1 MMFDQQ
7 CLNLCDNII
16 EKSAWVY
23 KKVSSNPVFSPTTVK
38 FHYQFNLREMSRVI
52 EGLTCSAPA
61 QYKGDINKFLKLWI
75 HELKRVF
82 SDRLTEMGDCDEL
95 DKILDEA
102 FKGFE
107 GAEKD

>member
-1 MMFDQQ
+1 
-7 CLNLCDNII
+7 
-16 EKSAWVY
+16 
-23 KKVSSNPVFSPTTVK
+23 
-38 FHYQFNLREMSRVI
+38 MSRVI
-52 EGLTCSAPA
+52 EGLVCSSPA

-107 GAEKD
+107 DAEKEQVFTDPLICTNFMSYAAGGEKT